1 MTFPSVRAAPI
12 VPDRGPE
19 PLSGRAWIEAY
30 KRRLQAARVRPYNRA
45 AAAEIESQAG
55 AFSRQWQEAL
65 LNSERIAAARAREA
79 EIWRQVAAERRQD
92 DFAAARAAF
101 HLALDRERFYRSRGG
116 RDRGAITGGR

>member
-19 PLSGRAWIEAY
+19 PLSGHAWIEAY
-30 KRRLQAARVRPYNRA
+30 KRRLQAARVRPYNRV

-55 AFSRQWQEAL
+55 EFRRHWRDSL
-65 LNSERIAAARAREA
+65 LASARNEAARRREA
-79 EIWRQVAAERRQD
+79 EIQRQVAAARRQE

-101 HLALDRERFYRSRGG
+101 HLAQDRERFYRSRG
-116 RDRGAITGGR
+116 RS